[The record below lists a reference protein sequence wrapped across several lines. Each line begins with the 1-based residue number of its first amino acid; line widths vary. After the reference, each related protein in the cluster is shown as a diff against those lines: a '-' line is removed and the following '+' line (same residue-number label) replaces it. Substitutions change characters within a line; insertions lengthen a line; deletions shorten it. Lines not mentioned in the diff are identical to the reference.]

1 MSQTTQSGTP
11 VKQFSSNGKRRPKP
25 SHPKGV
31 KASEKPRK
39 ASRKKVVLTAISLL
53 EARLNDPVRRP
64 LDEAIC
70 EMVVQ
75 ALWIYASP
83 GDHKHGH
90 SHSPRHA
97 FGYVAGM
104 AYGRWEDDELID
116 DLIDDLIAEA
126 EEEFIELM
134 DKARLTA
141 NKKTGIQPSRR
152 ELVAA

>member
-11 VKQFSSNGKRRPKP
+11 VKQSNDKRRPKL

-31 KASEKPRK
+31 KTSAQKPRK
-39 ASRKKVVLTAISLL
+39 ASREQVVLEANKLL
-53 EARLNDPVRRP
+53 EDMDRAP
-64 LDEAIC
+64 LDEYVYQI
-70 EMVVQ
+70 VIQ
-75 ALWIYASP
+75 ALWIYVDP
-83 GDHKHGH
+83 NCRDEH

-104 AYGRWEDDELID
+104 AFARWEDR
-116 DLIDDLIAEA
+116 DLIAEA
-126 EEEFIELM
+126 EEEFMQLIIDAQKM
-134 DKARLTA
+134 A